1 MCVWLGAKLRSLGMW
16 RGEHMGTGIDH
27 LTKQRAGG
35 VSEVS
40 SCSTLSIVSV

>member
-1 MCVWLGAKLRSLGMW
+1 MIIKHM

-27 LTKQRAGG
+27 LTEQRAGG

-40 SCSTLSIVSV
+40 SYSTLYC